1 MNREETKRA
10 KKNAKIS
17 PKKSEEREMIQK
29 KTLRSFPLCGEN
41 DYASLAIFFPVRTLR
56 KPCLNNACA

>member
-17 PKKSEEREMIQK
+17 PKKSEEREMI
-29 KTLRSFPLCGEN
+29 
-41 DYASLAIFFPVRTLR
+41 
-56 KPCLNNACA
+56 